1 MSYPSNKAPGD
12 DIFVFDGI
20 DPDSIPPCLVYPT
33 DQYTG
38 ELGQHCHDARP
49 NLRVDKEI
57 LAMQDGDEDM
67 DA

>member
-1 MSYPSNKAPGD
+1 MCHRTTAAPGD
-12 DIFVFDGI
+12 DIFCFEGV

-33 DQYTG
+33 NQHTG
-38 ELGQHCHDARP
+38 QLGQHCHDARP

-67 DA
+67 GA